1 MKTRLILFFMLTPVF
16 LSGFSGCDIIPGNDG
31 QGEKPEPSIQ
41 GKDGLVMQFFDNAPP
56 ERLIADFGG
65 GAENNVSIGVLI
77 ENRGAFNLNCEK
89 EDCGYFFIDGGKYVN
104 VTPEDTYATRTLKSA
119 LDSSKA
125 GNVIRGR
132 LSQRSGGRVAIE
144 TSALLEDLEK
154 TTSATIFAN
163 ICYPYKTFL
172 SSSVCVETA
181 HYSVQNKVCNP
192 DPLVFSSQGAPVA
205 ITRIEQDSIIQGNLI
220 KPRLKIFIRNIGG
233 GFVIKEGDENLKG
246 ACTPGGNTQDII
258 GKVTI
263 EEANLSGKL
272 LDCKSKSVS
281 LTGPNTFVQCTL
293 KEKGE
298 GFSREDTDNNL
309 VSPLRI
315 TLSYGYQTVESKTVE
330 IEVLDEKPR
339 LTRVRSSK
347 TTVSKDGET
356 IDIVAV
362 ATDDNGVG
370 TIWIKGTDTDDPD
383 CEGKQ
388 KCYDCEGK
396 QRCEHTFKDI
406 STAGKGPVAEYIITV
421 KDTAGRTA
429 QKKLL
434 IKVGFCN
441 DFKDDKDEGKVC
453 ANSCSEVL
461 GSGEESGPDAEPEE
475 WVPDEDGYECRD
487 KWQVCC
493 VIKPSEEE
501 EGSENGAPPEGDKP
515 NAGEQSE
522 PGIRVPDG
530 E

>member
-16 LSGFSGCDIIPGNDG
+16 LSGFSGCNIIPGNDG
-31 QGEKPEPSIQ
+31 EGEKPEPSIQ

-56 ERLIADFGG
+56 ERLIADFGEG
-65 GAENNVSIGVLI
+65 VKNKVNIGILI
-77 ENRGAFNLNCEK
+77 ENRGAFNLNCGENN
-89 EDCGYFFIDGGKYVN
+89 DCGYFSIDGGKYVN
-104 VTPEDTYATRTLKSA
+104 VMPEDTYATRTLKSA

-172 SSSVCVETA
+172 SSLVCVETA

-192 DPLVFSSQGAPVA
+192 EPLVFSSQGAPVA
-205 ITRIEQDSIIQGNLI
+205 ITRIEQDSIIQENLI

-246 ACTPGGNTQDII
+246 ACTPEGNTQDII

-263 EEANLSGKL
+263 EEANLSGKP
-272 LDCKSKSVS
+272 LDCKPKEVS

-293 KEKGE
+293 EGNNK

-347 TTVSKDGET
+347 TTVSNDGET

-362 ATDDNGVG
+362 ATDDNGVRK
-370 TIWIKGTDTDDPD
+370 IELKEYPSLESIKEES
-383 CEGKQ
+383 CE
-388 KCYDCEGK
+388 DK
-396 QRCEHTFKDI
+396 QRCEKNFKIQTGNRDSGVI
-406 STAGKGPVAEYIITV
+406 SYTV
-421 KDTAGRTA
+421 IATDTVGRTT
-429 QKKLL
+429 QKNIL
-434 IKVGFCN
+434 IKVGFCD
-441 DFKDDKDEGKVC
+441 DFNTGSEEKKFCRD
-453 ANSCSEVL
+453 SCSEI
-461 GSGEESGPDAEPEE
+461 GESGQEY
-475 WVPDEDGYECRD
+475 VLDEVGYECRD
-487 KWQVCC
+487 KREFCC
-493 VIKPSEEE
+493 VIRPIET
-501 EGSENGAPPEGDKP
+501 P
-515 NAGEQSE
+515 
-522 PGIRVPDG
+522 
-530 E
+530 